1 MTTAADDA
9 DNASDQAG
17 SNDVKTG
24 FPVKILL
31 IVIGILV
38 AAAALTGGGIW
49 FMRKQKHFA
58 AKREDSVSWPKA
70 VTLRPSL
77 TDCLKRSGR
86 GTRRDGRDKKQI
98 RSQYGFCDEKR
109 LDRLVW
115 PLIFLQTQIEKIN
128 LRLK

>member
-1 MTTAADDA
+1 MGEADVTTAADDA

-49 FMRKQKHFA
+49 FMIQNNRKEA
-58 AKREDSVSWPKA
+58 EAEALRREREDSVSWPKA
-70 VTLRPSL
+70 VTLRPSS

-86 GTRRDGRDKKQI
+86 GTRRDGRDRRIQKK
-98 RSQYGFCDEKR
+98 GR
-109 LDRLVW
+109 LDRLAGVRK
-115 PLIFLQTQIEKIN
+115 QV
-128 LRLK
+128 